1 MSRLTPDIH
10 RMLHIK
16 PSMVKYKPLSVK
28 FILEE
33 IWKYANIAID
43 LAFYAFF
50 NKDKELSL
58 KILEL
63 DKHISEY
70 IAQYI
75 MHNSL
80 AYGRTQEGAYASLL
94 SFYYGSAMDGISDSV
109 KDIVYSLLV
118 GYTPRIDYNQVLLYA
133 EGEVVGKFIADK
145 DFKVVDLTDSYP
157 VDVLLV
163 VEKNKYL
170 FNPQPNYIVKKNS
183 EVYVRGFKEVVLR
196 LLGDKGLE
204 YEMKDLKIPKLEQ
217 VIKNIVDI
225 KDCTVLMLD
234 LAHYVLMEH
243 NRELM
248 DEVEDLEVYMDWAH
262 METLNILG
270 ELREE
275 VDQDTFIGLVT
286 MLKELEDIA
295 DASASISRILELQEE
310 YPEEYRELFK
320 HVFESTAEKIKL
332 VTASKTIPL
341 SNIEHYL
348 RKYGGHILAIKTR
361 EGWIAYPLA
370 RNISINPGDKLI
382 IVYQEEFSEEVERL
396 LSEKL

>member
-1 MSRLTPDIH
+1 
-10 RMLHIK
+10 
-16 PSMVKYKPLSVK
+16 
-28 FILEE
+28 
-33 IWKYANIAID
+33 
-43 LAFYAFF
+43 
-50 NKDKELSL
+50 
-58 KILEL
+58 
-63 DKHISEY
+63 
-70 IAQYI
+70 
-75 MHNSL
+75 
-80 AYGRTQEGAYASLL
+80 
-94 SFYYGSAMDGISDSV
+94 
-109 KDIVYSLLV
+109 
-118 GYTPRIDYNQVLLYA
+118 
-133 EGEVVGKFIADK
+133 
-145 DFKVVDLTDSYP
+145 
-157 VDVLLV
+157 
-163 VEKNKYL
+163 
-170 FNPQPNYIVKKNS
+170 
-183 EVYVRGFKEVVLR
+183 
-196 LLGDKGLE
+196 
-204 YEMKDLKIPKLEQ
+204 
-217 VIKNIVDI
+217 
-225 KDCTVLMLD
+225 
-234 LAHYVLMEH
+234 
-243 NRELM
+243 M

>member
-1 MSRLTPDIH
+1 LSRLTPDIH

-217 VIKNIVDI
+217 VIK
-225 KDCTVLMLD
+225 T
-234 LAHYVLMEH
+234 
-243 NRELM
+243 
-248 DEVEDLEVYMDWAH
+248 
-262 METLNILG
+262 
-270 ELREE
+270 
-275 VDQDTFIGLVT
+275 
-286 MLKELEDIA
+286 
-295 DASASISRILELQEE
+295 S
-310 YPEEYRELFK
+310 
-320 HVFESTAEKIKL
+320 ST
-332 VTASKTIPL
+332 
-341 SNIEHYL
+341 
-348 RKYGGHILAIKTR
+348 
-361 EGWIAYPLA
+361 
-370 RNISINPGDKLI
+370 
-382 IVYQEEFSEEVERL
+382 
-396 LSEKL
+396 

>member
-1 MSRLTPDIH
+1 LSRLTPDIH

>member
-1 MSRLTPDIH
+1 LSRLTPDIH

-361 EGWIAYPLA
+361 EGWITYPLA

>member
-1 MSRLTPDIH
+1 
-10 RMLHIK
+10 MLHIK